1 MSKVAVDCPNCS
13 ASLTV
18 PTDVLGRK
26 VKCPKCQAIVRLP
39 AKAAAIDS
47 GAPGSTASTDSTRA
61 PSVTAPAAASKA
73 NAPAPAAPAP
83 APAAPPRANS
93 PATTPTAPVVPMAKV
108 LTAPVSSAAPV
119 SPVVPA
125 SPAAVI
131 SAAES
136 LNLDALAPAVVD
148 KPRVKL
154 RRRRTNPWPAILL
167 ALGAL
172 AVLGLVITFLVLYLP
187 RGGPV
192 AGPAVPEIQY
202 VNDARTEVGQTVK
215 IPIAITYPSQ
225 FTAEEKLR
233 WQIQLGPDN
242 PPGAGWDATAGQL
255 TWSPGTRDAGKSRTL
270 SMTIQNSVT
279 RELNETRYQV
289 QVPALHPGLMAALT
303 YWEQEGTAFTAT
315 LPQAVPAMAQAG
327 VDATLVELQI
337 AEQLVQ
343 VYAYPTAQAGKDKF
357 PEISSESYEVLG
369 LNTSF
374 TEPITVVERDG
385 AILVAETAALE
396 ALPALKKWFEELPV
410 VME

>member
-1 MSKVAVDCPNCS
+1 
-13 ASLTV
+13 
-18 PTDVLGRK
+18 
-26 VKCPKCQAIVRLP
+26 
-39 AKAAAIDS
+39 
-47 GAPGSTASTDSTRA
+47 
-61 PSVTAPAAASKA
+61 
-73 NAPAPAAPAP
+73 
-83 APAAPPRANS
+83 
-93 PATTPTAPVVPMAKV
+93 MAKV
-108 LTAPVSSAAPV
+108 LTAPVAAVAPV
-119 SPVVPA
+119 SPVVPVT
-125 SPAAVI
+125 PVAANPVT
-131 SAAES
+131 EP

-154 RRRRTNPWPAILL
+154 RRRRSNPWPVILL
-167 ALGAL
+167 GVGAL

-187 RGGPV
+187 RGGPA

-202 VNDARTEVGQTVK
+202 VNDARTDVGQTVK

-225 FTAEEKLR
+225 FSAEEKLR
-233 WQIQLGPDN
+233 WQIQLGPEN
-242 PPGAGWDATAGQL
+242 PPGAAWDVTSGHL
-255 TWSPGTRDAGKSRTL
+255 TWSPGTRDAGKSHTL
-270 SMTIQNSVT
+270 LMTIQNSVT

-289 QVPALHPGLMAALT
+289 HVPALHPSLMAALA
-303 YWEQEGTAFTAT
+303 YWEQEGTTFTAT

-357 PEISSESYEVLG
+357 AEMNPESYEVLG